1 MADHLAGKK
10 HPHRGE
16 SSIGGDRN
24 DIMFIFDPGQDE
36 RQGQRHD
43 GGIHMSA
50 FAHFSIGVQ
59 VGGLIKID
67 GKAAAAGVMIQSCR
81 EGSST

>member
-1 MADHLAGKK
+1 MTSCL
-10 HPHRGE
+10 
-16 SSIGGDRN
+16 
-24 DIMFIFDPGQDE
+24 FFDPGQDE

-67 GKAAAAGVMIQSCR
+67 GKAAAAGVNDTILQG
-81 EGSST
+81 GSST